1 MMSMRGH
8 PPLEPAAHAALLAGL
23 DRGDPLADA
32 AAHESLAGVSLAA
45 PPKGSALAR
54 LVASIDLR
62 PSWLD
67 DEVLA
72 RGGELVHRAGPLAI
86 VALSSSSLVQGYAD
100 PRGNKP
106 LVMSG
111 QLERRA
117 YRRLHETARFLLSV
131 CARDGMRG
139 KGGLGW
145 QTTVRVRL
153 IHGRVRN
160 LIRASG
166 RWREEWGEPANQH
179 DTVGTLTMFTVV
191 LLEGLEQL
199 GMRLVPDEAER
210 YYQLFR
216 YVGHVLGIEDALLPV
231 DLAHA
236 CRVAASIRAEQP
248 PPDDDSRALTRALI
262 DAPIRAARSPFE
274 RALGIA
280 LRQVMLAGSRSLLPS
295 TLADALAIPRSPAR
309 HLVRAARPLSAAW
322 GALGRS
328 GLGRAATV
336 RLGRS
341 LWHAFVGYGL
351 AEGPATFVPPQRLQ
365 QLGRGERI

>member
-1 MMSMRGH
+1 MATH
-8 PPLEPAAHAALLAGL
+8 APTLAPAEHAALSAGL
-23 DRGDPLADA
+23 GRGDPLADA
-32 AAHESLAGVSLAA
+32 AARESLVGVSLAA
-45 PPKGSALAR
+45 PPVGSALAR
-54 LVASIDLR
+54 LIDSIDLR
-62 PSWLD
+62 PPWLD
-67 DEVLA
+67 LDALA

-131 CARDGMRG
+131 CAEDGMRG
-139 KGGLGW
+139 PHGPGW
-145 QTTVRVRL
+145 QTAVRVRL

-166 RWREEWGEPANQH
+166 RWCEDWGEPANQH

-191 LLEGLEQL
+191 LLEGLERL

-236 CRVAASIRAEQP
+236 RRTAASIRAEQP

-262 DAPIRAARSPFE
+262 DAPIREARSPLE
-274 RALGIA
+274 RALGTA
-280 LRQVMLAGSRSLLPS
+280 LRQIMLGGSRSLLPPM
-295 TLADALAIPRSPAR
+295 LADALAIPRSPAR
-309 HLVRAARPLSAAW
+309 HLVRAAWPLSAAW

-328 GLGRAATV
+328 GLGRQATV

-351 AEGPATFVPPQRLQ
+351 ANEPASFAPPERLD
-365 QLGRGERI
+365 GRSR

>member
-1 MMSMRGH
+1 MDTHAR
-8 PPLEPAAHAALLAGL
+8 PLATAEHAALLAGL
-23 DRGDPLADA
+23 HRADPLADA
-32 AAHESLAGVSLAA
+32 AARESVAGVSLVA
-45 PPKGSALAR
+45 PPAASALAR
-54 LVASIDLR
+54 LLASIELR
-62 PSWLD
+62 PPWLD
-67 DEVLA
+67 AEALV

-131 CARDGMRG
+131 CAPGGMCG
-139 KGGLGW
+139 PGGIGW

-160 LIRASG
+160 LLRASG
-166 RWREEWGEPANQH
+166 RWRDDWGEPANQH

-191 LLEGLEQL
+191 LLEGLERL
-199 GMRLVPDEAER
+199 GMRPGPEEAER

-216 YVGHVLGIEDALLPV
+216 YVGHVLGIEAALLPV

-236 CRVAASIRAEQP
+236 RRTAASIRLAQP

-262 DAPIRAARSPFE
+262 DAPVREARSRFE
-274 RALGIA
+274 RALGVA
-280 LRQVMLAGSRSLLPS
+280 LRQLMLGGSRALLPP

-309 HLVRAARPLSAAW
+309 HVLVAARPLSAAW
-322 GALGRS
+322 GVLGRR
-328 GLGRAATV
+328 GLGRDATV
-336 RLGRS
+336 RIGRS

-351 AEGPATFVPPQRLQ
+351 ADAPASFAPPEALH
-365 QLGRGERI
+365 GRPTRAPRAS